1 MKRYFWLIWLLL
13 LPLPSLSA
21 QIIVDRPL
29 SVEVPVAKPRP
40 TMEQLLA
47 RADSLHR
54 AYRFHEAMDLYLA
67 MGAEE
72 KAAASQNGLNMR
84 DFCADPQVVARQ
96 RFSRSDF
103 FLYYPLE
110 QQAWRPSPNPLDSLS
125 GFPLYF
131 PKGADAIY
139 YSAPDRSGSRSL
151 FVTEDL
157 DSLWRAPRHLGEALL
172 STGSEIFP
180 MLSPD
185 GKTLYFASDGLYG
198 MGGYDLYSSAWDAE
212 NGCWGAPVNMGFPF
226 SSPADDFLLVDT
238 ADGKYTLFA
247 SNRDCSPDSVVV
259 YVLDFSSSRAR
270 GPVRSHE
277 ELVRIASL
285 SPAAPRTDNQSA
297 VSSEVPGNANTRLY
311 ARKMEEARTI
321 IDAIAAGPSAQALD
335 SLRLLL
341 EEVNLE
347 LRLIEQTFLQSGVV
361 SSTEDRE
368 PVGAPSAYTFA
379 KNAMGGRLKMRL
391 GRHVR
396 NHSYRVMPMG
406 RFAPDNT
413 LPAGI
418 VYQIELFSMA
428 RRASLDDL
436 HGLSP
441 VYERLGSNLRYT
453 YYAGLFPTY
462 ADALL
467 ELNSIR
473 ALGFPEAHVTAW
485 RDGRQIAVSLAR
497 NEE

>member
-21 QIIVDRPL
+21 QIILDQPL
-29 SVEVPVAKPRP
+29 S
-40 TMEQLLA
+40 MEQLLA

-54 AYRFHEAMDLYLA
+54 AYRFHEAMDLYLKV
-67 MGAEE
+67 GAEE

-96 RFSRSDF
+96 RFSRADF
-103 FLYYPLE
+103 FLYYPLD
-110 QQAWRPSPNPLDSLS
+110 QHAWHPSPNPLDSLS

-157 DSLWRAPRHLGEALL
+157 DSLWRAPRHLGEELL

-238 ADGKYTLFA
+238 PDGKYTLFA
-247 SNRDCSPDSVVV
+247 SNRACAPDSVIV
-259 YVLDFSSSRAR
+259 YVLDQSSSRAR

-285 SPAAPRTDNQSA
+285 SPAVRTDNRQA
-297 VSSEVPGNANTRLY
+297 VSSELPGNANTRLY

-361 SSTEDRE
+361 SSGENRE
-368 PVGAPSAYTFA
+368 EMGTAPVYTFA
-379 KNAMGGRLKMRL
+379 KNAMGGRLKLRL
-391 GRHVR
+391 GRHAR
-396 NHSYRVMPMG
+396 NRSYRVMPMG

-418 VYQIELFSMA
+418 VYQIELFSMT
-428 RRASLDDL
+428 RHASLEEL

-441 VYERLGSNLRYT
+441 VYERLGANLRYT
-453 YYAGLFPTY
+453 YYTGLFPTY

-467 ELNSIR
+467 ELNVIR

-485 RDGRQIAVSLAR
+485 RDGRQISVSQAR